1 MERITITVDDESIDI
16 TVKSP
21 GGDVETMEAMDV
33 EAAVDIV
40 RGLMIEA
47 TEDKELEDDDMEQGM
62 EEEMPQEKEMLAM
75 EDKEMAMEEFEK
87 SWNEEAEKRAKE
99 RRMQDMY
106 T

>member
-1 MERITITVDDESIDI
+1 MERITITVDDDSIDI

-21 GGDVETMEAMDV
+21 GGDVETMEAMGV

-62 EEEMPQEKEMLAM
+62 EEEMPQEKEM